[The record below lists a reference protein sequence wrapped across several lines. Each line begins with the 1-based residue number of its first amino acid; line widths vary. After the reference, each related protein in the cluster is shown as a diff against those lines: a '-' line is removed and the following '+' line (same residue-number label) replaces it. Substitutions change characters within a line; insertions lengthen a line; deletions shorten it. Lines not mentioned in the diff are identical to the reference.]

1 MKTIKEKNKR
11 NMFLIKTWFILT
23 ILSILG
29 FWNYIFW
36 RIFNSIMK
44 FTFIILKGRTLVL
57 PFFISF
63 KKNIKKFIFFR
74 FSYFVT

>member
-29 FWNYIFW
+29 FWNYIF
-36 RIFNSIMK
+36 
-44 FTFIILKGRTLVL
+44 
-57 PFFISF
+57 
-63 KKNIKKFIFFR
+63 
-74 FSYFVT
+74 

>member
-44 FTFIILKGRTLVL
+44 FTFIIKGRTSVL
-57 PFFISF
+57 PFF
-63 KKNIKKFIFFR
+63 
-74 FSYFVT
+74 YLY